1 MKSSHIF
8 LLFLIAAAVM
18 YIVSTSEN
26 YSSYAGFDKASKNE
40 GTVFQ
45 LVGVL
50 NKDKD
55 IYFEP
60 EKNANYFSFFL
71 VDKEGREEKVVYH
84 GPPPPDFERS
94 EDVVLN
100 GKMVNN
106 EFVASKILLK
116 CPSKYEDGKFE
127 QKEYEVKEYA
137 SDKA

>member
-18 YIVSTSEN
+18 YIVSTSGN
-26 YSSYAGFDKASKNE
+26 YSSYAGFEKATANE

-50 NKDKD
+50 NKDKE
-55 IYFEP
+55 IEYEP
-60 EKNANYFSFFL
+60 EKNPNYFSFYL
-71 VDKEGREEKVVYH
+71 IDKQGNEGKVVYH

-100 GKMVNN
+100 GKMNN
-106 EFVASKILLK
+106 DEFIASKILLK
-116 CPSKYEDGKFE
+116 CPSKYEDGEFE
-127 QKEYEVKEYA
+127 QKEYEVKEY
-137 SDKA
+137 STGNI